1 MVQGVIIEDGCLVNT
16 NPATGEVI
24 SRVKCT
30 LPEEVDSMVAV
41 ANEAQ
46 ETWAATPLADRIK
59 MLKAGVAA
67 VMAQSDQFCELIVKE
82 MGKPMAEAEEEMEE
96 HANMDEFFQILEGSL
111 QPQTFGSSVVVRHA
125 LGVVAILSP
134 WNYPVGEIVLL
145 ALPSLASGNT
155 GKFEV
160 DLLRIRSLQLLQD
173 PYTNPSAF
181 IIFHPLFQ
189 SLSNLLKSSRKQA
202 PCS

>member
-30 LPEEVDSMVAV
+30 LPEEVDRMVAV

-46 ETWAATPLADRIK
+46 KTWATTPLADRIK
-59 MLKAGVAA
+59 MLKAGLAA
-67 VMAQSDQFCELIVKE
+67 VMANKDQFCELIVKE
-82 MGKPMAEAEEEMEE
+82 MGKPMAEAKEEMEAHE
-96 HANMDEFFQILEGSL
+96 NMDEFFQILEGSL
-111 QPQTFGSSVVVRHA
+111 QPQTFGSSVVVRQA

-155 GKFEV
+155 GKFKV
-160 DLLRIRSLQLLQD
+160 ASLRMRSLQLLQD
-173 PYTNPSAF
+173 LYSRLTLVHFLSF
-181 IIFHPLFQ
+181 I
-189 SLSNLLKSSRKQA
+189 LSFSHSQTF
-202 PCS
+202 

>member
-1 MVQGVIIEDGCLVNT
+1 MVQGVLIEDGCLVNT

-30 LPEEVDSMVAV
+30 LPEELNDIVAV
-41 ANEAQ
+41 GKEAQ

-59 MLKAGVAA
+59 MLKAGLAA
-67 VMAQSDQFCELIVKE
+67 VMAKRDQFCELIVKE
-82 MGKPMAEAEEEMEE
+82 MGKPMAEAEEEMEAHE
-96 HANMDEFFQILEGSL
+96 NMDEFFQILEGSL
-111 QPQTFGSSVVVRHA
+111 QPQTFGSSVIVRHA
-125 LGVVAILSP
+125 LGVVAIISP

-160 DLLRIRSLQLLQD
+160 VLLRLRSLQLPEDLH
-173 PYTNPSAF
+173 TNPCAF
-181 IIFHPLFQ
+181 
-189 SLSNLLKSSRKQA
+189 SLSLFSSSH
-202 PCS
+202 C

>member
-30 LPEEVDSMVAV
+30 LPEEVDRMVAA

-46 ETWAATPLADRIK
+46 ETWGATPLADRIK
-59 MLKAGVAA
+59 MIKAGLAA
-67 VMAQSDQFCELIVKE
+67 VMAKSDEFCELIVKE
-82 MGKPMAEAEEEMEE
+82 MGKPMAEAEEEMEAHE
-96 HANMDEFFQILEGSL
+96 NMDEFFQILEGSL

-145 ALPSLASGNT
+145 TLPSLASGNT

-160 DLLRIRSLQLLQD
+160 VLLRMRSLRSLQNIYILTLV
-173 PYTNPSAF
+173 PFLSF
-181 IIFHPLFQ
+181 ILFF
-189 SLSNLLKSSRKQA
+189 SHCKTF
-202 PCS
+202 